1 MLADFPRR
9 HTAFA
14 LVFCALMTPLGI
26 LIGMAATETVRG
38 ASGQLSKAVII
49 SMSSGSFIFISL
61 VELLPAGLSNGK
73 HLLPKMAGPARAFDN
88 SSISSISRRKLK
100 KLRSCICKGLSNE

>member
-1 MLADFPRR
+1 MVLLALLDGFALGVPVMLADFPRK

-73 HLLPKMAGPARAFDN
+73 HLLPKMAVVFLGWGAMA
-88 SSISSISRRKLK
+88 L
-100 KLRSCICKGLSNE
+100 LALWV